1 MVGARA
7 SIGRV
12 MVRNPTTNP
21 TSKNR
26 LFMRKTRL
34 MVGLVRFLIRGEK
47 KTAARIHAR
56 TGSGAGY
63 ECRGTCR
70 RAGAPGREAMRRWW
84 WPRIR
89 GPGKGHHAGAAG
101 AAESYKADLIA
112 ICAKTETVAEEGRK
126 HSEDVRMQAT
136 ANPDACKLSA
146 AGWAPKER

>member
-1 MVGARA
+1 MLNLRLRSGRVRHSQPDQHPTTHPTKSCRLPPMVRFRA

-63 ECRGTCR
+63 ERRGNGR
-70 RAGAPGREAMRRWW
+70 RAGAPGHEATRR
-84 WPRIR
+84 
-89 GPGKGHHAGAAG
+89 
-101 AAESYKADLIA
+101 
-112 ICAKTETVAEEGRK
+112 
-126 HSEDVRMQAT
+126 
-136 ANPDACKLSA
+136 
-146 AGWAPKER
+146 